1 MSHCNQLF
9 LCSPY
14 ILTFPLPVLLP
25 PSSPQYRAPWARAYF
40 KQQEIFSA
48 AVLVSLCVSSFL
60 CSSLHTFAS
69 HSSSEGGRELSS
81 VQVPLRGPERKCAQ
95 ALGVT
100 KQAPA
105 RLMAPLPS
113 PQCHAQ
119 WLWSDPHRPCRRPP
133 LPAVPAELLCSGPDG
148 TPPEQTPSRLLPPP
162 RDPDRPP
169 GPFCAGPNPPGGA
182 AGLARCGGAAGSGG
196 GARPG
201 RAPTSAARPHSRQP
215 RSASG
220 SCRRRGGRHCCGA
233 GGARQGAMA
242 GGAANGGGE
251 GTVLRQLLTR
261 KGSARIT
268 ESGSCLCTR
277 QPQQSMC
284 LRALSRRFLNL
295 PDLGL

>member
-1 MSHCNQLF
+1 MCMSHCNQLF

-25 PSSPQYRAPWARAYF
+25 PSSPQYRALWARAYF
-40 KQQEIFSA
+40 KQEIFSA

-113 PQCHAQ
+113 PRCHAQ
-119 WLWSDPHRPCRRPP
+119 RLWSDPHRPCRRPP

-162 RDPDRPP
+162 AGPRPP
-169 GPFCAGPNPPGGA
+169 PGAILRRAEPAGRGGGACSVRRCRRERWRGQPWPRPDLGRPSPLTAAAVGVGLMRAPWGPPLLRCRRGA
-182 AGLARCGGAAGSGG
+182 AGGDGRRRCE
-196 GARPG
+196 
-201 RAPTSAARPHSRQP
+201 
-215 RSASG
+215 
-220 SCRRRGGRHCCGA
+220 RRRGGDGVT
-233 GGARQGAMA
+233 
-242 GGAANGGGE
+242 AA
-251 GTVLRQLLTR
+251 
-261 KGSARIT
+261 A
-268 ESGSCLCTR
+268 
-277 QPQQSMC
+277 
-284 LRALSRRFLNL
+284 
-295 PDLGL
+295 D